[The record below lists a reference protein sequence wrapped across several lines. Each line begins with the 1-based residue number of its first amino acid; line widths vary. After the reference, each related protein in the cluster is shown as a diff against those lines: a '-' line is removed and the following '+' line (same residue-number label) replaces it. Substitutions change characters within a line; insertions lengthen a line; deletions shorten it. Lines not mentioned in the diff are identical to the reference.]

1 MTRWLMAAVLL
12 VLGLGAAWAAA
23 DAPAAAPRFVS
34 QRVETAYMREGPSY
48 AHKVLWV
55 YRHKGYPL
63 QVIASF
69 DIWRRVRDRDGTV
82 GWMNSEMLSDNR
94 TVLVTG
100 KDKVARHAS
109 EDPSSKVVGL
119 AEPGAILALK
129 ACHRDACRASAK
141 TVDGWVAKDRLW
153 GVAKDEVF
161 K

>member
-1 MTRWLMAAVLL
+1 MTRGVLAACLL
-12 VLGLGAAWAAA
+12 VLATGWALAGAQ
-23 DAPAAAPRFVS
+23 APAAAPRFVS
-34 QRVETAYMREGPSY
+34 QRVEIAYMREGPSY

-63 QVIASF
+63 EVVASF

-82 GWMNSEMLSDNR
+82 GWMNSQMLSDNR

-100 KDKVARHAS
+100 QGRVALHAS
-109 EDPSSKVVGL
+109 DDLSSKVVGL
-119 AEPGAILALK
+119 ADPGAILSLK
-129 ACHRDACRASAK
+129 ACHAQACRASAK
-141 TVDGWVAKDRLW
+141 TVDGWIARDRLR

>member
-1 MTRWLMAAVLL
+1 MTRGIWAAFLL
-12 VLGLGAAWAAA
+12 VLVGGAARAA
-23 DAPAAAPRFVS
+23 DQPAGPRFVS

-69 DIWRRVRDRDGTV
+69 DVWRRVRDRDGTV

-100 KDKVARHAS
+100 QGRVALHAS
-109 EDPSSKVVGL
+109 DDPSSKVVGM
-119 AEPGAILALK
+119 AEPGAILSLK
-129 ACHRDACRASAK
+129 ACHAQACRASAK
-141 TVDGWVAKDRLW
+141 TVDGWIAKDRLW
-153 GVAKDEVF
+153 GVTKDETF

>member
-1 MTRWLMAAVLL
+1 MTRGFFAAFLLGL
-12 VLGLGAAWAAA
+12 VLGGGGARA
-23 DAPAAAPRFVS
+23 DEPAAAPRFVS

-82 GWMNSEMLSDNR
+82 GWMNSDMLSDNR

-100 KDKVARHAS
+100 QGRVQLHAS
-109 EDPSSKVVGL
+109 DDLSSKVVGL
-119 AEPGAILALK
+119 AEPGAILSLK
-129 ACHRDACRASAK
+129 ACHAQACRASAK
-141 TVDGWVAKDRLW
+141 NADGWIAKDRLW
-153 GVAKDEVF
+153 GVSAEETF